1 MTLQVILRRSQ
12 LEEKLGLT
20 RSTIYKLMQDNEF
33 PRPIKIG
40 RRAVGWPEKEVNAW
54 LDAKFADRE
63 ASND

>member
-54 LDAKFADRE
+54 LDAKFAERE

>member
-1 MTLQVILRRSQ
+1 MVIPVILRRSQ
-12 LEEKLGLT
+12 LEKQLGLT
-20 RSTIYKLMQDNEF
+20 RSTIYKMMQDKAF

-54 LDAKFADRE
+54 LDAKFAERE

>member
-1 MTLQVILRRSQ
+1 MTLQVNLRRSQ

-54 LDAKFADRE
+54 LDAKFAERE

>member
-54 LDAKFADRE
+54 LDAKFAERE
-63 ASND
+63 A